1 MNTRIYHH
9 AHTHRLRLALVAGT
23 LFLALLAVWFQTA
36 VAQDATPTPPDDTA
50 VIELPTGS
58 PLHPTFPIL
67 DKDGANVL
75 NSGNPVSTMQT
86 CGSCHDA
93 DFIVTHSFH
102 ADVGLNE
109 FTTAGETANGRVW
122 DSSPGLFGKWNP
134 LTYRY
139 LSPEGDAITDLTTAD
154 WISLFGARHVGGG
167 PAITSRDGDPLSNL
181 PATAGLMD
189 TQATDPTTGNL
200 VPWDWAESGVVEMNC
215 FLCHTPT
222 PNNEARIATLRAGD
236 FQWANTATLLG
247 TGIVE
252 QVNGAW
258 QWNETAFGEDGELT
272 KDFVIIHDPTDQNC
286 AQCHGLVHV
295 DAQTPLIL
303 NDCSPSQWSTITTG
317 QIFSPQRLS
326 SSGVNL
332 ENKED
337 LNRSWDI
344 HAERVVG
351 CTDCHYSLNN
361 PVFYQEDAESKPDH
375 LVFDPRRIDLGE
387 YLYRPLHEF
396 AKGQSSQ
403 GTLAPEFNNTLRRC
417 ESCHSIDNTHDWLP
431 YKERHTAVL
440 SCETCHTPHMYGP
453 ARQSNDWTVL
463 RTDSSPQTVCR
474 GVEGSGATFSNALI
488 TGFDPVLLP
497 RLNAD
502 GTSSLAPH
510 NLITSW
516 YWVYGEPA
524 RPVPLNK
531 LQAVWLDENNQ
542 YPAEIVSAFDANGD
556 GTLDNSELIIDT
568 DAKEALITGRL
579 QAQGLDNPRITGE
592 VQPYNISH
600 NIAHGDWATQECADC
615 HNDNSRITQPMLLA
629 SQIPGGVMPT
639 FFNSDT
645 TAVTGKLTT
654 DEEGQ
659 LYYQPQTNSEDDKVA
674 SLYIL
679 GHDSVYWIDWLG
691 ALIFLGTMVGVVAHG
706 GMRILAARRQP
717 QQHDP
722 ELRDVYMYSV
732 YERLW
737 HWLQT
742 LVIFILLFTGLI
754 IHRPGQ
760 FGIFSFRY
768 VVLVHN
774 VMAFILVVNAALA
787 AFYHLASGEIRQ
799 FLPQPRGFFND
810 AIVQAKYYLKGI
822 FRGEEHPYEK
832 TRQRK
837 MNPLQQATY
846 FGLLNVLLPLQ
857 VITGILM
864 WGAQRWPDIAAM
876 VGGLP
881 YLAPFHTMIS
891 WLLASFIVAHV
902 YLTTTG
908 HTPTANIKAMIMGWD
923 EVEVHSS
930 GSATAQSAD

>member
-1 MNTRIYHH
+1 MMNRRTY
-9 AHTHRLRLALVAGT
+9 HRLTAHWTRYGLAAVT
-23 LFLALLAVWFQTA
+23 LLLALLLVLNQT
-36 VAQDATPTPPDDTA
+36 VIAQEGETNPDDTA
-50 VIELPTGS
+50 VEETPTVS
-58 PLHPTFPIL
+58 PLHPTFPLL
-67 DKDGANVL
+67 DANGGSVL
-75 NSGNPVSTMQT
+75 ETGQPVSTMQT

-93 DFIVTHSFH
+93 EFIVSHSFH

-109 FTTAGETANGRVW
+109 FGPAGEVENGRVW

-134 LTYRY
+134 LTYRF
-139 LSPEGDAITDLTTAD
+139 LSPVGDQTVDLTTAD
-154 WISLFGARHVGGG
+154 WIRAFGARHVGGG
-167 PAITSRDGDPLSNL
+167 PAVTSRDGYPLANL
-181 PATAGLMD
+181 PADANPMD
-189 TQATDPTTGNL
+189 TQATDPATGEL
-200 VPWDWAESGVVEMNC
+200 VPWDWAKSGVVEMNC

-222 PNNEARIATLRAGD
+222 PNNDARIAALQAGD

-258 QWNETAFGEDGELT
+258 QWNPTAFGEDGELAA
-272 KDFVIIHDPTDQNC
+272 DFVNIQDPSNDNC
-286 AQCHGLVHV
+286 AQCHGLVHA
-295 DAQTPLIL
+295 DAQTPLVL
-303 NDCSPSQWSTITTG
+303 NDCSPTQWSTITTG

-332 ENKED
+332 ENKEE
-337 LNRSWDI
+337 LTRSWDI
-344 HAERVVG
+344 HAERVIG

-361 PVFYQEDAESKPDH
+361 PVYYREDPESQPDH
-375 LVFDPRRIDLGE
+375 LTFDPRRIDFGE

-403 GTLAPEFNNTLRRC
+403 NTLAPEFDNSLRRC
-417 ESCHSIDNTHDWLP
+417 ESCHSIENTHDWLP

-453 ARQSNDWTVL
+453 ARQTNDWTVL
-463 RTDSSPQTVCR
+463 KADGTPETVCR
-474 GVEGSGATFSNALI
+474 GVEGEGETFSNVLI
-488 TGFDPVLLP
+488 TGFQPVLLP

-502 GTSSLAPH
+502 GTTSLAPH
-510 NLITSW
+510 NLVTSW

-524 RPVPLNK
+524 RPVPIRN
-531 LQAVWLDENNQ
+531 LQAAWLDGDNQ
-542 YPAEIVSAFDANGD
+542 YAADVLAAFDGNGD
-556 GTLDNSELIIDT
+556 GRLDDSELIIDT
-568 DAKEALITGRL
+568 DAKTALIAGRL
-579 QAQGLDNPRITGE
+579 AAQGLDNARIVGE
-592 VQPYNISH
+592 VQPYNINH
-600 NIAHGDWATQECADC
+600 NVTHGDWATKECADC
-615 HNDNSRITQPMLLA
+615 HNDQSRITQPMLLA
-629 SQIPGGVMPT
+629 NQIPGGVLPT
-639 FFNSDT
+639 FFSSSA
-645 TAVTGKLTT
+645 TAMNGELVVNE
-654 DEEGQ
+654 DGQ
-659 LYYQPQTNSEDDKVA
+659 LLYQPQTESSHPQVA

-691 ALIFLGTMVGVVAHG
+691 ALIFLGTLVGVLAHG
-706 GMRILAARRQP
+706 GMRIVAARRNP
-717 QQHDP
+717 RPHDP
-722 ELRDVYMYSV
+722 ELRDVYMYTV

-754 IHRPGQ
+754 IHRPAQ
-760 FGIFSFRY
+760 FGVFSFRY
-768 VVLVHN
+768 VVQVHN
-774 VMAFILVVNAALA
+774 LMAFILVVNAALA

-810 AIVQAKYYLKGI
+810 AIVQAKYYLQGI

-857 VITGILM
+857 VITGMLM
-864 WGAQRWPDIAAM
+864 WGAQRWPDIAAQL
-876 VGGLP
+876 GGLP
-881 YLAPFHTMIS
+881 FLAPFHTLIS

-923 EVEVHSS
+923 EVEVHS
-930 GSATAQSAD
+930 GSATTAQSAD